1 MQKFSEQQ
9 QMFDFLRN
17 DLRRYKQA
25 FEMAME
31 AETMYSPLTP
41 THRLSDEH
49 LSSLPKTSQGIVDLR
64 EIMKEHQTDLVKQY
78 ETRLQ
83 NNKAE
88 ITELR
93 KT

>member
-17 DLRRYKQA
+17 DLRRYKEA

-41 THRLSDEH
+41 THRLSQDH
-49 LSSLPKTSQGIVDLR
+49 LESLPKTSEGIVDLR
-64 EIMKEHQTDLVKQY
+64 EIMKEHQTNLVKTY
-78 ETRLQ
+78 ETRLKDLQAQ
-83 NNKAE
+83 NK
-88 ITELR
+88 ELNA
-93 KT
+93 